1 MNEINWKIIN
11 SNISEARSQL
21 QDIEKRIAKGNSL
34 DEDELS
40 IDLQH
45 AYHHLNFA
53 WNARYISTKRFANLT
68 DEDFA
73 KWGKYPIDIEDEDL
87 R

>member
-1 MNEINWKIIN
+1 MKLIGK
-11 SNISEARSQL
+11 L
-21 QDIEKRIAKGNSL
+21 QIATFPKPGHSFRIL
-34 DEDELS
+34 RRELS
-40 IDLQH
+40 VDLQH

-53 WNARYISTKRFANLT
+53 WNARYISTKRYANLT